1 MSPRMPSDIVGEAPR
16 HLGSPITEADL
27 IASIADALQYIS
39 YYHPPDFIAAMADAY
54 AREQSPSAKA
64 AIGQILTN
72 SYMCAMGHRPICQ
85 DTGTV
90 NVFVEVGVE
99 AWTDW
104 TRPLQ
109 DMVDDAVRQAWT
121 RETNPLRASVVV
133 DPLDSRRNS
142 GDNTPAMI
150 QTALV
155 AGREVHVTVS
165 AKGGGSE
172 NKAQFA
178 VLNPSADVADWVVE
192 RVARMGAG
200 WCPPGILGIGVG
212 GSVDKAMAM
221 AKAALNQPID
231 ITDLRARAPRN
242 RIEEMRLDILERVNA
257 LGIGAQG
264 LGGITTALDVKIE
277 TFPTHAASLPVAL
290 VPNCAA
296 TRHVDF
302 TLTGDGP
309 VEFAPPDS
317 ALWPEIEGQA
327 PIGRRLSLDELTDQ
341 VLATLEPGETLLL
354 SGTLYTGRDAAHKRM
369 VETLRAGG
377 PLPVDLRGRALYYV
391 GPVDAVPGEI
401 IGPAGPTTAT
411 RMDKFTEE
419 ILAKTGLKVMIGKA
433 ERGAE
438 AIEAIRRHGA
448 VYMIAV
454 GGAAYLVSQAI
465 KAARVVAYDDL
476 GMEAIREFT
485 VEDMPVTVAVDT
497 RGTSIHE
504 TGPRQWR
511 KPAAQA

>member
-1 MSPRMPSDIVGEAPR
+1 MSKRI
-16 HLGSPITEADL
+16 LEADL
-27 IASIADALQYIS
+27 IASISDALQYIS

-64 AIGQILTN
+64 AIAQILIN
-72 SYMCAMGHRPICQ
+72 SRMCATGHRPICQ
-85 DTGTV
+85 DTGIA

-99 AWTDW
+99 ARTDW

-109 DMVDDAVRQAWT
+109 DMIDDAVRAAWT
-121 RETNPLRASVVV
+121 LDTNPLRASVIV
-133 DPLDSRRNS
+133 DPLDTRRNS
-142 GDNTPAMI
+142 GDNTPAMV
-150 QTALV
+150 QVQMV
-155 AGREVHVTVS
+155 AGDAVHVSVS

-172 NKAQFA
+172 NKTQFA
-178 VLNPSADVADWVVE
+178 VLNPSASVADWVVD
-192 RVARMGAG
+192 RVAQMGAG

-231 ITDLRARAPRN
+231 ITELRARGPETRV
-242 RIEEMRLDILERVNA
+242 EEMRLEILERVNA

-264 LGGITTALDVKIE
+264 LGGLTTALDVKIA
-277 TFPTHAASLPVAL
+277 TYPTHAASMPVAL
-290 VPNCAA
+290 IPNCAA

-309 VEFAPPDS
+309 ATFTPPDLS
-317 ALWPEIEGQA
+317 LWPQIDGQG
-327 PIGRRLSLDELTDQ
+327 PVGRRLSLDELNDD
-341 VLATLEPGETLLL
+341 VLAGLKSGETLLL
-354 SGTLYTGRDAAHKRM
+354 SGKLYTGRDAAHKRM
-369 VETLRAGG
+369 VDTLRAGG
-377 PLPVDLRGRALYYV
+377 ALPVDLKGRALYYV

-411 RMDKFTEE
+411 RMDKFTDEV
-419 ILAKTGLKVMIGKA
+419 LAATALKIMIGKA

-454 GGAAYLVSQAI
+454 GGAAYLVSQSI

-485 VEDMPVTVAVDT
+485 VQDMPVTVAVDT
-497 RGTSIHE
+497 SGTSIHE
-504 TGPRQWR
+504 TGPRQWAR
-511 KPAAQA
+511 T

>member
-1 MSPRMPSDIVGEAPR
+1 MSARI
-16 HLGSPITEADL
+16 LEADL
-27 IASIADALQYIS
+27 ITSIAHALQYIS
-39 YYHPPDFIAAMADAY
+39 YYHSPDFITAMADAH
-54 AREQSPSAKA
+54 AREESPSAKA
-64 AIGQILTN
+64 AIAQILIN
-72 SYMCAMGHRPICQ
+72 SRMCAIGHRPICQ

-99 AWTDW
+99 ARTDW
-104 TRPLQ
+104 TRAIQ
-109 DMVDDAVRQAWT
+109 DMVDDAVRQAWQL
-121 RETNPLRASVVV
+121 ETNPLRASVVV
-133 DPLDSRRNS
+133 DPLDTRKNS

-150 QTALV
+150 QTQMV
-155 AGREVHVTVS
+155 AGRAVHVTVS

-172 NKAQFA
+172 NKTQFA
-178 VLNPSADVADWVVE
+178 VLNPSANVADWVVE
-192 RVARMGAG
+192 RVAQMGAG
-200 WCPPGILGIGVG
+200 WCPPGMLGIGVG

-231 ITDLRARAPRN
+231 ITDLRARGPRDKV
-242 RIEEMRLDILERVNA
+242 EEMRLEILERVNA

-264 LGGITTALDVKIE
+264 LGGITTALDVKIG
-277 TFPTHAASLPVAL
+277 TYPTHAASMPVAL
-290 VPNCAA
+290 IPNCAA
-296 TRHVDF
+296 TRHVEF

-309 VEFAPPDS
+309 AEFTPPDLS
-317 ALWPEIEGQA
+317 LWPEIEGQG
-327 PIGRRLSLDELTDQ
+327 PIGRRLPLDDLSDE
-341 VLATLEPGETLLL
+341 VLEGLKPGETLLL

-377 PLPVDLRGRALYYV
+377 TPPVDLNGRALYYV

-401 IGPAGPTTAT
+401 IGPAGPTTST

-419 ILAKTGLKVMIGKA
+419 VLAATGLKVMIGKA

-497 RGTSIHE
+497 RGDSIHE
-504 TGPRQWR
+504 TGPRRWAR
-511 KPAAQA
+511 A